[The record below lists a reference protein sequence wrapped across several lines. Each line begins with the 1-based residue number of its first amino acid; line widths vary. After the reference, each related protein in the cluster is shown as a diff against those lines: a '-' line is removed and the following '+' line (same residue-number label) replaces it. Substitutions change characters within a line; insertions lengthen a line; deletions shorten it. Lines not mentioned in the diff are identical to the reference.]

1 MKERFDEL
9 VGPIEDP
16 DEHDRLRR
24 VHQLLLSVDPPP
36 EVSPALQAPIP
47 AEPVQRLPR
56 RRRTALAL
64 LAAALAAAAF
74 GAGWFANERSGD
86 VEAVALIPMTGT
98 AQARGATA
106 LIELLPQDESGN
118 WPMNVRVRGLTP
130 SRDRSDYY
138 ESHSQCPVWPAAVR
152 RLGRHAAR
160 LRRAPALDQAL
171 GGRDRLPELE
181 AVSLRIGGPAEA
193 AEFLLRDLLVDL
205 DTGVAQLS
213 EHRIE
218 VVDAEVDHHLLLERP
233 VAGVAREERP
243 DG

>member
-1 MKERFDEL
+1 MKERFDDL
-9 VGPIEDP
+9 VGEIEDA
-16 DEHDRLRR
+16 DERDRLRR

-36 EVSPALQAPIP
+36 EVSSALREPPA
-47 AEPVQRLPR
+47 AEPVRLLPR

-86 VEAVALIPMTGT
+86 VEAVASIPMTGT

-138 ESHSQCPVWPAAVR
+138 EMWLTKDGKLADPC
-152 RLGRHAAR
+152 GRFTVHTGLTKVVLSVPYG
-160 LRRAPALDQAL
+160 LRQYDGWVVTRHGSDVP
-171 GGRDRLPELE
+171 
-181 AVSLRIGGPAEA
+181 
-193 AEFLLRDLLVDL
+193 LLSTKL
-205 DTGVAQLS
+205 
-213 EHRIE
+213 
-218 VVDAEVDHHLLLERP
+218 
-233 VAGVAREERP
+233 
-243 DG
+243 

>member
-56 RRRTALAL
+56 RRRAALAL

-98 AQARGATA
+98 ALARGATA
-106 LIELLPQDESGN
+106 SIELLPQDESGN

-138 ESHSQCPVWPAAVR
+138 EMW
-152 RLGRHAAR
+152 LTKDGK
-160 LRRAPALDQAL
+160 
-171 GGRDRLPELE
+171 
-181 AVSLRIGGPAEA
+181 
-193 AEFLLRDLLVDL
+193 LVDPCGRFTVH
-205 DTGVAQLS
+205 TGLTKVALS
-213 EHRIE
+213 VPYGLRQYDGW
-218 VVDAEVDHHLLLERP
+218 VVTRHGSDVPLLSTKL
-233 VAGVAREERP
+233 
-243 DG
+243 

>member
-1 MKERFDEL
+1 MKQRFDEL
-9 VGPIEDP
+9 VGPIDDP

-56 RRRTALAL
+56 RPRAMLAL

-74 GAGWFANERSGD
+74 GAGWFANDRSGD

-138 ESHSQCPVWPAAVR
+138 EMWLTKGGKLTDPC
-152 RLGRHAAR
+152 GRFTVHTGLTKVTLSVPYG
-160 LRRAPALDQAL
+160 LRQYDGWVVTRHGSDVP
-171 GGRDRLPELE
+171 
-181 AVSLRIGGPAEA
+181 
-193 AEFLLRDLLVDL
+193 LLS
-205 DTGVAQLS
+205 TK
-213 EHRIE
+213 I
-218 VVDAEVDHHLLLERP
+218 
-233 VAGVAREERP
+233 
-243 DG
+243 

>member
-24 VHQLLLSVDPPP
+24 VHQLLLSVDSPP

-56 RRRTALAL
+56 RRRAALAL

-74 GAGWFANERSGD
+74 GAGWLANERSGD

-138 ESHSQCPVWPAAVR
+138 EMWLTKDGKLADPC
-152 RLGRHAAR
+152 GRFTVHTGLTKIVLSVPYG
-160 LRRAPALDQAL
+160 LRQYDGWVVTRHDSDVP
-171 GGRDRLPELE
+171 
-181 AVSLRIGGPAEA
+181 
-193 AEFLLRDLLVDL
+193 LLSTKL
-205 DTGVAQLS
+205 
-213 EHRIE
+213 
-218 VVDAEVDHHLLLERP
+218 
-233 VAGVAREERP
+233 
-243 DG
+243 

>member
-138 ESHSQCPVWPAAVR
+138 EMWLTKDGKLTDPCGRFTVHSGLTKVTLSVPYGLRQYDGWVVT
-152 RLGRHAAR
+152 RHGSDV
-160 LRRAPALDQAL
+160 P
-171 GGRDRLPELE
+171 
-181 AVSLRIGGPAEA
+181 
-193 AEFLLRDLLVDL
+193 LLSTKL
-205 DTGVAQLS
+205 
-213 EHRIE
+213 
-218 VVDAEVDHHLLLERP
+218 
-233 VAGVAREERP
+233 
-243 DG
+243 